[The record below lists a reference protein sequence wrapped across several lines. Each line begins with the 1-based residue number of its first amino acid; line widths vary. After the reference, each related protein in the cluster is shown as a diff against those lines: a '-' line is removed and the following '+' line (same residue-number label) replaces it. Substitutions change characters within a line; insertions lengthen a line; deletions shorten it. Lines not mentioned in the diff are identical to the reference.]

1 MSNKLKIARRTTG
14 SIPRTDKNGVK
25 YNQYYYLILPSS
37 NKLAVEQFKAD
48 MAENGIKLIYDED
61 GKFGTNTGCLLY
73 STRNIIPT
81 GAELERV
88 QLKDGSTRWLADIS
102 LWKTIADSNKQL
114 GFADEM
120 DLREKAKREN
130 AVISELNA
138 LMRKATA
145 SLQEEEE
152 VVEDVEE
159 SDDDENIF
167 GE

>member
-1 MSNKLKIARRTTG
+1 
-14 SIPRTDKNGVK
+14 
-25 YNQYYYLILPSS
+25 
-37 NKLAVEQFKAD
+37 
-48 MAENGIKLIYDED
+48 
-61 GKFGTNTGCLLY
+61 
-73 STRNIIPT
+73 
-81 GAELERV
+81 
-88 QLKDGSTRWLADIS
+88 
-102 LWKTIADSNKQL
+102 
-114 GFADEM
+114 M

>member
-1 MSNKLKIARRTTG
+1 MPGAIWQHPRR
-14 SIPRTDKNGVK
+14 
-25 YNQYYYLILPSS
+25 
-37 NKLAVEQFKAD
+37 VE
-48 MAENGIKLIYDED
+48 
-61 GKFGTNTGCLLY
+61 
-73 STRNIIPT
+73 
-81 GAELERV
+81 
-88 QLKDGSTRWLADIS
+88 LKDGSTRWLADIS

>member
-37 NKLAVEQFKAD
+37 DKLAVEQFKAD

-88 QLKDGSTRWLADIS
+88 VFKTCDCYSPKMFSSSSLSSTS
-102 LWKTIADSNKQL
+102 STTS
-114 GFADEM
+114 
-120 DLREKAKREN
+120 
-130 AVISELNA
+130 S
-138 LMRKATA
+138 
-145 SLQEEEE
+145 S
-152 VVEDVEE
+152 
-159 SDDDENIF
+159 S
-167 GE
+167 

>member
-1 MSNKLKIARRTTG
+1 MGYKLKIARRTTG
-14 SIPRTDKNGVK
+14 SIPRTDKSGNK
-25 YNQYYYLILPSS
+25 YNMYYYLILPSS
-37 NKLAVEQFKAD
+37 DKLSVEQFKAD
-48 MAENGIKLIYDED
+48 MAENNIKLIYDED

-88 QLKDGSTRWLADIS
+88 ELKDGSTRWLADIS

-138 LMRKATA
+138 LMRKASA
-145 SLQEEEE
+145 VDAE
-152 VVEDVEE
+152 VDDVEE
-159 SDDDENIF
+159 NDDENPF